1 METALTWA
9 TRGYAALAVG
19 ALMVALI
26 AALAL
31 IGPPPG
37 LPQLHFEA
45 RGIVPAQPTA
55 IDRVEI
61 RAGRDSVAFRRAQSG
76 SWIFDRPDGPS
87 VPSELSSH
95 LDNALQFMNVS
106 EPSRALEPADYA
118 GARFTEFGLDPPAYV
133 VSLEKADRS
142 AVVADFGTL
151 NPASTS
157 QYVRLVGQPT
167 LYLMPRHVGA
177 EWELTADMAKRLSR
191 PDAESS
197 RDATAGVQRSPGLL
211 LPASIDRIWA
221 LEIVFQ
227 GKLHRFER
235 DAAGNWLLHVG
246 QHTHAGNTDAHVADP
261 GQARII
267 ATALAA
273 LDQTQIEGLV
283 ARHPESGQ
291 LDHYGLG
298 RPMLIALAYQRDNSS
313 PLARIEIGN
322 MAEDGFGRYARIAKS
337 GDVVTIAAYEAGR
350 LIDLLKTVGAAS

>member
-1 METALTWA
+1 VETALTRA
-9 TRGYAALAVG
+9 ARSYAALAAG

-26 AALAL
+26 GALAL
-31 IGPPPG
+31 TGRSPG
-37 LPQLHFEA
+37 LPELHFEA
-45 RGIVPAQPTA
+45 LGIVRGEPSG

-61 RAGRDSVAFRRAQSG
+61 RTDRDLVGFRRTQSG
-76 SWIFDRPDGPS
+76 SWTFDRLDGSS
-87 VPSELSSH
+87 VPSELASH
-95 LDNALQFMNVS
+95 LGNALQFMHVS
-106 EPSRALEPADYA
+106 EPARTLEPADYA

-142 AVVADFGTL
+142 VVVADFGTL

-167 LYLMPRHVGA
+167 LYIMPRHVGA
-177 EWELTADMAKRLSR
+177 EWELTADMAKRLS
-191 PDAESS
+191 PANAESGGE
-197 RDATAGVQRSPGLL
+197 ATLGVKRSAGLL

-221 LEIVFQ
+221 IEIVFK

-235 DAAGNWLLHVG
+235 DGAGNWLLHVG
-246 QHTHAGNTDAHVADP
+246 QHTHSGNTDTHVADP
-261 GQARII
+261 GQAGII

-273 LDQTQIEGLV
+273 LDQTQVEGLV
-283 ARHPESGQ
+283 AHHPDSGQ
-291 LDHYGLG
+291 LDHYGLS
-298 RPMLIALAYQRDNSS
+298 RPMLIALVYQRDNSS
-313 PLARIEIGN
+313 PLARIEFGN